1 MANNQ
6 IIEEILYILR
16 DNAVLLAVILF
27 IVLMMIWGCRKGL
40 MTKLLS
46 LCSVAA
52 TLIIEAKVYPIVLAF
67 IRSNEAI
74 NSFFSELGMKIL
86 TGALMGATM
95 GVTKDTDIAIGTE
108 IPAGGGALDAF
119 AGNSTG
125 LGNLD
130 TGTGIINSPLYEL
143 LGLDELADNAAAAIG
158 DTAVKIL
165 CFILIFIVVRLLV
178 KLLSA
183 LAGGLKKIH
192 FINWIDGFFG
202 AIFGLAE
209 SILYIWLFMFVISAF
224 PTYGFCRTV
233 LAQILRDPLL
243 YAIYNQNLIMQFF
256 VGMLN

>member
-1 MANNQ
+1 MTLFTDISMANNQ

-40 MTKLLS
+40 MAKLLS

-95 GVTKDTDIAIGTE
+95 GVTKDTDIA
-108 IPAGGGALDAF
+108 
-119 AGNSTG
+119 
-125 LGNLD
+125 
-130 TGTGIINSPLYEL
+130 TGTLYEL